1 MSDAPPAPAR
11 RLSSRAFWGFAS
23 WALPLG
29 VVFVVSPRL
38 LHAIGPDRFGV
49 LMIALVTP
57 LIASQLEFGLS
68 SAAVRRFAA
77 RLSKGPIDAG
87 TTLFTL
93 QSALTAIGLVFGA
106 VLWIAAAPVSARL
119 GVDTA
124 LGAEEGRALV
134 RACAIWVALA
144 LATLLPGIIARAAQ
158 ALALIAAVQ
167 TSFTVLLWVG
177 ALVCLERGA
186 PLVAVIWFGIELG
199 LAAAA
204 ITLIAT
210 RRRIAWNGPIV
221 FSVPVLTG
229 DARFSAGMFAAQA
242 AGALVYQGDRMLVA
256 ALGSPAMAGLYAL
269 CTNVANKSVAAVAA
283 LTSFVFPHAAVLHS
297 AGLSARLNGLVHAL
311 DRAIAVLL
319 VPVLLPGL
327 FLAEPFLRLW
337 LGSYGTPELALAFRI
352 LLIAFV
358 LPAFAMPISSVL
370 VASGNSRL
378 PARFAW
384 LTVVVALGSMLWL
397 VPRHGLAGAAL
408 GMLLGNATSLWFSW
422 QARRALAVPPAAD
435 RMPFWGG
442 LLLGCTAQAL
452 LLVVVAAAALS
463 WGRLLL
469 AAASA
474 WALFYVVRAIFKRLA
489 PEELQLLSR
498 ARSAAR
504 R

>member
-1 MSDAPPAPAR
+1 
-11 RLSSRAFWGFAS
+11 
-23 WALPLG
+23 
-29 VVFVVSPRL
+29 
-38 LHAIGPDRFGV
+38 
-49 LMIALVTP
+49 
-57 LIASQLEFGLS
+57 
-68 SAAVRRFAA
+68 
-77 RLSKGPIDAG
+77 
-87 TTLFTL
+87 
-93 QSALTAIGLVFGA
+93 
-106 VLWIAAAPVSARL
+106 
-119 GVDTA
+119 
-124 LGAEEGRALV
+124 
-134 RACAIWVALA
+134 
-144 LATLLPGIIARAAQ
+144 
-158 ALALIAAVQ
+158 
-167 TSFTVLLWVG
+167 
-177 ALVCLERGA
+177 
-186 PLVAVIWFGIELG
+186 
-199 LAAAA
+199 
-204 ITLIAT
+204 
-210 RRRIAWNGPIV
+210 
-221 FSVPVLTG
+221 
-229 DARFSAGMFAAQA
+229 
-242 AGALVYQGDRMLVA
+242 
-256 ALGSPAMAGLYAL
+256 
-269 CTNVANKSVAAVAA
+269 
-283 LTSFVFPHAAVLHS
+283 VLHS